1 MAGWSGRAPSSPC
14 SHRLVQLHPPPR
26 LPRQHLHRSR
36 ARRRAPERSAVA
48 VETQEDMAPR
58 DADLALE
65 RRVLHIRQAVVP
77 VGGVAQIGP
86 TKNGRSRAIHGI
98 YPSVLAAL
106 REHKARQN
114 ERRLEM
120 GPLWRD
126 HGLVFC
132 SEVGTPIQPRNLAR
146 DYDRWVARAGVPR
159 IRIHDQRHTNA
170 SLLLQMGTDI
180 KVVSERLGHAQTSIT
195 MDVYHHVT
203 ARQHQ
208 EAGDRIGAALFAP
221 GDIAGAAVT
230 DS

>member
-1 MAGWSGRAPSSPC
+1 
-14 SHRLVQLHPPPR
+14 
-26 LPRQHLHRSR
+26 
-36 ARRRAPERSAVA
+36 
-48 VETQEDMAPR
+48 MAPR

-159 IRIHDQRHTNA
+159 ICIHDQRHTNA
-170 SLLLQMGTDI
+170 SGAP
-180 KVVSERLGHAQTSIT
+180 SGGGRRLGLAAA
-195 MDVYHHVT
+195 
-203 ARQHQ
+203 ARFSPWRTHKKKT
-208 EAGDRIGAALFAP
+208 G
-221 GDIAGAAVT
+221 V
-230 DS
+230 DSLA

>member
-1 MAGWSGRAPSSPC
+1 
-14 SHRLVQLHPPPR
+14 
-26 LPRQHLHRSR
+26 
-36 ARRRAPERSAVA
+36 
-48 VETQEDMAPR
+48 MAPR

-86 TKNGRSRAIHGI
+86 TKNGRSRAIRGI

-114 ERRLEM
+114 KRRLEI

-208 EAGDRIGAALFAP
+208 EAGDRIGAALFGS
-221 GDIAGAAVT
+221 GDMGGAAVT
-230 DS
+230 NS